1 MIKEPTGLRRF
12 IKLFQVPNTTIA
24 DIAQLIANHG
34 NKVQRNFFHSNEGR
48 LAPPHDKNIALS
60 KNKEPIFE
68 ITLQQNVGSDD
79 HDINRTSS
87 LNEHYAFLLVPRV
100 KY

>member
-12 IKLFQVPNTTIA
+12 IKLFQVPNTTITY
-24 DIAQLIANHG
+24 IAQLIANHG
-34 NKVQRNFFHSNEGR
+34 NKVQRNFFHPNEGR
-48 LAPPHDKNIALS
+48 LAHSHKNIALS